1 MKLEIFS
8 RIIPWY
14 ELTPAR
20 YFIYKDKMT
29 KLWFAIAA
37 IKGVAREFGNNGV
50 SELQGAAYDKYT
62 AYSRLSREAKRLGI
76 ELPSLD
82 SFSRY
87 DTIERVVNYSVKG

>member
-20 YFIYKDKMT
+20 YFIYKDKIT
-29 KLWFAIAA
+29 KLWFAIASV
-37 IKGVAREFGNNGV
+37 GER

-62 AYSRLSREAKRLGI
+62 AYSRLLKDAKRLGI

-87 DTIERVVNYSVKG
+87 DTIERVVNYGVKG